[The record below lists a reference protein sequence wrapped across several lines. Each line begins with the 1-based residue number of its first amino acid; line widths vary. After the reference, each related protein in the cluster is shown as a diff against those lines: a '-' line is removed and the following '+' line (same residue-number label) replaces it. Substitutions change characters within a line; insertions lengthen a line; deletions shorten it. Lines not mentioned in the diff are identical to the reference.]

1 LLSIEAETEA
11 IKTNLLRGKIMPS
24 KTLPANKT
32 LVTDPDN
39 LKQKPAAAPSG
50 ASVVA
55 IGDLHGNALK
65 LLHFLIKEGVA
76 DIAEQDY
83 QKFYDLYH
91 TVPATQESMI
101 AIKALIDKQLQII
114 DTTPLIRLI
123 GDELADRGANDFY
136 TLYLLKKLDDSDVK
150 FDINQSNHTM
160 EFTLAHESN
169 GIGQFVSRLGPGQAN
184 SAVALRQSIE
194 SGVVSLEEVE
204 QLIGIHK
211 EHQRIIS
218 YTLTDDGIALYS
230 HAPIDVKIV
239 KALAAKFGVDYHD
252 ATAELLA
259 YTIEKINQKYVEV
272 VKQNKL
278 HDYIDQNVL
287 CNPDHYPAAEYP
299 IEHIVWSRNYRA
311 IDRSV
316 QPEGF
321 GYQIGYVYGHDSGA
335 PEAAKGD
342 NIVCL
347 DSLFGKEIV
356 PGIEVEECGDAVD
369 CGYFGVFAVENPI
382 LKDNGR
388 CLSPERVAILDQ
400 QRPDIIMLQQ
410 LKKLCENYRSH
421 LADYQ
426 EADDA
431 LLRAKRGA
439 IDHLINKLN
448 DPQSSPREC
457 VQNFKA
463 DFNANKATLAESRG
477 SAPEWLTAFF
487 RGIKLAFF
495 KYVCQD
501 QSLADKTCFF
511 RGSHGS
517 LFNQTISNKVEPLHD
532 QEMQLASRTV
542 AVH

>member
-1 LLSIEAETEA
+1 
-11 IKTNLLRGKIMPS
+11 MPS

-32 LVTDPDN
+32 LVTDADN

-65 LLHFLIKEGVA
+65 LLHFLIKQGVA

-91 TVPATQESMI
+91 TVPATQESMA
-101 AIKALIDKQLQII
+101 AIKQLIDELQIV

-136 TLYLLKKLDDSDVK
+136 TLYLLKKLDDSNVK

-160 EFTLAHESN
+160 EFTLAHELN
-169 GIGQFVSRLGPGQAN
+169 GIGKFESRLGPGQAN

-194 SGVVSLEEVE
+194 SGVVSLDEVE
-204 QLIGIHK
+204 QLINVHK
-211 EHQRIIS
+211 KHQRIIS
-218 YTLTDDGIALYS
+218 YTLTDEGIALYS

-239 KALAAKFGVDYHD
+239 KALADKFEVDYHD
-252 ATAELLA
+252 TTAELLA
-259 YTIEKINQKYVEV
+259 YTIEKINQKYTEV
-272 VKQNKL
+272 VQQNRL

-287 CNPDHYPAAEYP
+287 CNPDHYPAAMYP

-321 GYQIGYVYGHDSGA
+321 DYQIGYVYGHDSGA

-347 DSLFGKEIV
+347 DSWFGKELV
-356 PGIEVEECGDAVD
+356 PGIEIEECGAAVN
-369 CGYFGVFAVENPI
+369 CGYIGVFAVENPM

-388 CLSPERVAILDQ
+388 CLSPERIAILDQ
-400 QRPDIIMLQQ
+400 QVADLIMQQQ

-426 EADDA
+426 EPDDGV
-431 LLRAKRGA
+431 LRAKRVT
-439 IDHLINKLN
+439 IEHLINRLD

-463 DFNANKATLAESRG
+463 DFDANKATLAQSRG

-511 RGSHGS
+511 KGSHGG

-532 QEMQLASRTV
+532 QEMQHAPRAVV
-542 AVH
+542 AY